1 MGQLMDIEKVN
12 EFAVWIVKE
21 IKHIEGTLKDPR
33 P

>member
-1 MGQLMDIEKVN
+1 MGQVMDNEKVN

-21 IKHIEGTLKDPR
+21 IKHIEGALKDPR